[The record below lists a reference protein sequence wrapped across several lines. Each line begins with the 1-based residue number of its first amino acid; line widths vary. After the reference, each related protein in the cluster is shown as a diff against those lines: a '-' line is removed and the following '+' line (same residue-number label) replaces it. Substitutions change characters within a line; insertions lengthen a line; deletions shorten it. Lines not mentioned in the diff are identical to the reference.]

1 MITATILH
9 QIPSLTI
16 NLADATVS
24 ILQHAFWLRSQKQI
38 LPKKGFREMLG
49 AIGWSYGESR
59 IYLKVADA
67 FERFSPDELKDVEPN
82 TIFVLAKH
90 QNKYRQV
97 IEKLLDCGRITQEL
111 VRDLIASV
119 CKPQIP
125 KSDQPSIWKTAR
137 DGKPVCRIP
146 DIMEEDRQTGKIIQ
160 QEMDEN
166 GTIPQTIIREAVEL
180 WQAFR
185 DGKLAFVEDSVDV
198 GEEVEN
204 PIVDNLD
211 INESEVSEEVGVEEQ
226 YSTDITVH
234 SDFNNVDNYQ
244 PESEKLVSHQVD
256 NISDFE
262 MVEVNAIDIP
272 QDDVLESEIS
282 LQEQLLS
289 ALKTGKTW
297 SEIIDFTETY
307 SQQVKIESWNLLDT
321 ESKGKL
327 LQLKEEF
334 EKIPKIN
341 YQKTNYPT

>member
-1 MITATILH
+1 MTTTTILH
-9 QIPSLTI
+9 QIPALTI

-38 LPKKGFREMLG
+38 LPKKRFREMLA
-49 AIGWSYGESR
+49 AIGWSHGESR
-59 IYLKVADA
+59 IYLKVADT

-82 TIFVLAKH
+82 TILVLAKH

-97 IEKLLDCGRITQEL
+97 IEKLLDCGRITQEI

-119 CKPQIP
+119 CKPQTP
-125 KSDQPSIWKTAR
+125 KSDKLSIWKTAR

-185 DGKLAFVEDSVDV
+185 DGKLAFVEDSVGV

-204 PIVDNLD
+204 PIGDNLD
-211 INESEVSEEVGVEEQ
+211 INDSEVSEDVGVEEQ
-226 YSTDITVH
+226 YSTEIRVH
-234 SDFNNVDNYQ
+234 SDLNNVENYQ
-244 PESEKLVSHQVD
+244 PESEELVSHQVD

-262 MVEVNAIDIP
+262 MVKVNAKIIP

-282 LQEQLLS
+282 LKEELLS

-297 SEIIDFTETY
+297 SEIIVFTETY

-334 EKIPKIN
+334 EKTPKIN
-341 YQKTNYPT
+341 YQKANYQT